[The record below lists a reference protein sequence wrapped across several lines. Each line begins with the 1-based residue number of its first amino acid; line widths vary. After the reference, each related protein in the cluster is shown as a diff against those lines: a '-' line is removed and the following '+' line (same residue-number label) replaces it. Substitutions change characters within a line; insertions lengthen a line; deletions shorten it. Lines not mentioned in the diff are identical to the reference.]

1 VGSARHLERGAPGES
16 QQQETVRVGTVQDQ
30 MRQPMNE
37 RLGLARARAGR
48 NQQGRRRPSAAADAV
63 FDRAAL
69 RRIQFAQ
76 MSVAIDVCQR
86 SVPRLFP

>member
-1 VGSARHLERGAPGES
+1 M
-16 QQQETVRVGTVQDQ
+16 RVGTVQDQ

-76 MSVAIDVCQR
+76 ISVAIDVCQR
-86 SVPRLFP
+86 RVPRLFP